1 MSAGLAGIQPS
12 RGSRLAKRHTKD
24 WETEKMERIEISVI
38 IPVYNSEKYIIK
50 CLESLN
56 RQSMKEI
63 EVILINDGS
72 TDHTEELVLQYQ
84 KEHDLLIRL
93 FSRENQGQAAARNFG
108 ICQAV
113 GTYIAFMDSDD
124 YVKEDYLQRLYE
136 TAQKYQS
143 EVVTCGYQSV
153 KPDGTVLQT
162 TLVSPFETVT
172 DYGKPGVFVV
182 WAKLFAR
189 DFIVR
194 NKFQFPEGGKIYEDV
209 PFSLETKFKGKN
221 VKAIQYA
228 GYYYVQHE
236 ASTMASSRVTSR
248 RFPYKK
254 MDESIRS
261 ILEEEAADKDQ
272 FEFEVLHFFTGF
284 LFFYCRKAKKE
295 DIMKLTAFAE
305 KEIRKYFPEY
315 KKNPYLGVSQVKELP
330 FLHRAAIWVFVQAM
344 GMHMLRPFV
353 YIATRI

>member
-1 MSAGLAGIQPS
+1 
-12 RGSRLAKRHTKD
+12 
-24 WETEKMERIEISVI
+24 MERIEISVI

-50 CLESLN
+50 CLESLD

-72 TDHTEELVLQYQ
+72 TDHTEEMVLQYQ

-108 ICQAV
+108 IRQAV

-136 TAQKYQS
+136 TAQEYGS
-143 EVVTCGYQSV
+143 EVVTCGYQNV
-153 KPDGTVLQT
+153 KPDGTVLKT
-162 TLVSPFETVT
+162 TLVSPFEAVT

-194 NKFQFPEGGKIYEDV
+194 NQFQFPEGGKIYEDV
-209 PFSLETKFKGKN
+209 PFSLETKFKGEN
-221 VKAIQYA
+221 VKAIQYT

-236 ASTMASSRVTSR
+236 ASTMASSKVASR

-254 MDESIRS
+254 IDESIRN
-261 ILEEEAADKDQ
+261 ILAEETADKAQ
-272 FEFEVLHFFTGF
+272 FEFEILHFFTGF
-284 LFFYCRKAKKE
+284 LFFYCRKAEKE
-295 DIMKLTAFAE
+295 DILKLTAFAE

-315 KKNPYLGVSQVKELP
+315 RKNPYVGIRQVKELP
-330 FLHRAAIWVFVQAM
+330 LLHRAAIWIFVQAM
-344 GMHMLRPFV
+344 GLRILRPLV